1 MGSIIIVNVSNSGG
15 IIIMLVQIDIMPRDI
30 RLLVV
35 IDHVLSII
43 RVYTQ
48 VGGAC
53 VRGRVRVWVWLLVLV
68 WLWLWV

>member
-35 IDHVLSII
+35 IDYVLLII

-53 VRGRVRVWVWLLVLV
+53 VRVRVCTCVWM
-68 WLWLWV
+68 